1 MTTDNDTGDEQV
13 IEDDD
18 FEVWEKDQ
26 IAKDNEKELE
36 DDRDEDESEDNLFD
50 PFNGYDDGGES
61 DID

>member
-13 IEDDD
+13 IEGDD

-36 DDRDEDESEDNLFD
+36 DDRDDEDESEDNLFD
-50 PFNGYDDGGES
+50 LFNGDDGGES